1 MPEKHSINLI
11 VARRPATT
19 GREGSAR
26 AVEPVAARFA
36 RCTSLQSVAN
46 AMLTALQ
53 AYGFRYGL
61 YGGRF
66 RQTSGDVRQIILS
79 GYPKDWI
86 TRYLADDC
94 ASIDPVIEAVYT
106 QPTPVI
112 WHAEMFD
119 TPARRALWQRAEEA
133 GMQRGVTV
141 PVAAGSNEV
150 ALLSAVCCNNADCA
164 LPADDATLAH
174 LYLVAAHTHDAVR
187 RVISPNREKQAQPV
201 ALSGRE
207 RECLSLWLTGKTAE
221 AIGGQLAVSAR
232 TVRFHL
238 GNAKL
243 KLGARNRTEALSKA
257 LAMGLVRP

>member
-11 VARRPATT
+11 IGRKPAAT
-19 GREGSAR
+19 GSGGGAKP
-26 AVEPVAARFA
+26 AEPLAAKFA
-36 RCTSLQSVAN
+36 RCTTLQSVAN
-46 AMLTALQ
+46 AMLAVLHAQ
-53 AYGFRYGL
+53 GFRHGL

-66 RQTSGDVRQIILS
+66 RSPAGTVRQIILS
-79 GYPKDWI
+79 GYPNAWI
-86 TRYLADDC
+86 EHYLAEGY
-94 ASIDPVIEAVYT
+94 AGIDPVVETAYS

-112 WHAEMFD
+112 WHGGLFD
-119 TPARRALWQRAEEA
+119 TPARRALWERAGEA

-150 ALLSAVCCNNADCA
+150 ALLSAACCNSEDCE
-164 LPADDATLAH
+164 LPADDATLAS
-174 LYLVAAHTHDAVR
+174 LYLIAAHTHLAVR
-187 RVISPNREKQAQPV
+187 RLVTPAASGKGQPV

-207 RECLSLWLTGKTAE
+207 RECLSLWLTGKTAD
-221 AIGGQLAVSAR
+221 AIGHQLAVSAR

-238 GNAKL
+238 ENAKL

>member
-1 MPEKHSINLI
+1 MTSLG
-11 VARRPATT
+11 A
-19 GREGSAR
+19 
-26 AVEPVAARFA
+26 AARSDEPLAERFT

-46 AMLTALQ
+46 AMLAALH
-53 AYGFRYGL
+53 ACGFRHGL

-66 RQTSGDVRQIILS
+66 RQASGDIRQVVLS
-79 GYPKDWI
+79 GYPRAWI
-86 TRYLADDC
+86 KHYLANDY
-94 ASIDPVIEAVYT
+94 ASIDPVVEAAYS

-119 TPARRALWQRAEEA
+119 TPARLALWQHAGDA

-141 PVAAGSNEV
+141 PVAASTNEV
-150 ALLSAVCCNNADCA
+150 ALLSGVCCNSEDCEVPASDEA
-164 LPADDATLAH
+164 LAR
-174 LYLVAAHTHDAVR
+174 LYLIAAHTHQAVR
-187 RVISPNREKQAQPV
+187 QFVAPAETRRTTPV

-207 RECLSLWLTGKTAE
+207 RECLSLWLTGKTAD
-221 AIGGQLAVSAR
+221 AIGTQLAVSSR